1 LTRDRQQGIDTRA
14 WLSPTLK
21 AALRE
26 RLDKNKDLSVP
37 KMKRVSQRKHMLTL
51 SSAFSMHALEL
62 EERMASGVGIELRRP
77 FFCQEMV
84 QFTFSTPE
92 RWRRRGRINKYLH
105 RMALHGLLPENVRQR
120 QSKAEFSITYVWYLS
135 QLQELFGHKLTGRYD
150 AWVDTE
156 YFSRLVLP
164 FSAATIGKRAVS
176 LRMMW
181 SLFGCA
187 AADTP

>member
-1 LTRDRQQGIDTRA
+1 
-14 WLSPTLK
+14 
-21 AALRE
+21 
-26 RLDKNKDLSVP
+26 
-37 KMKRVSQRKHMLTL
+37 MLTL
-51 SSAFSMHALEL
+51 SSALTMHALEF
-62 EERMASGVGIELRRP
+62 EERMAAGVGIELRRP
-77 FFCQEMV
+77 FFSQEMV

-120 QSKAEFSITYVWYLS
+120 QSKAEFSITYIWYLS

-164 FSAATIGKRAVS
+164 FSAETTGKRAVS

-187 AADTP
+187 AVDIALGHRMKDNTQRRG